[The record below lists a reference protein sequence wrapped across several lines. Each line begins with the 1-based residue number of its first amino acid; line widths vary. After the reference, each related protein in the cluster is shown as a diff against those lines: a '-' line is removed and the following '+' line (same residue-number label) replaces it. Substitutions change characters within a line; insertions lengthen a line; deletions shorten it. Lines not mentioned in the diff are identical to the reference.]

1 MRSLKLRLKS
11 RTFGLT
17 IAPPQLF
24 SLRAT
29 DQPVVRA
36 FSELFEELDTT
47 TATSLKVAAMVRYFK
62 AAPPADAAW
71 AAYILSG
78 RRLKRFIGPTLL
90 YRWLIEAAALPE
102 WLIEE
107 SVAAVGDMAET
118 IALLMENGRNE
129 ASASDIAL
137 AEWIDGRLLPLRDVA
152 VEEQRAAIVNW
163 WRTLPYR
170 ECFLLNKLLTGE
182 LRVGV
187 SALLV
192 TRAIA
197 QTLDIPR
204 PDIARR
210 LMGEWLPSTQFW
222 EGLASRDT
230 SSTAPSTPYPFFL
243 ASPLEGGPAALG
255 PPSAWQI
262 EWKWDGIRA
271 QLIRRNDQC
280 FIWSRGEDLITERFP
295 EITVAAAALANG
307 TVLDGELVAW
317 KDARVQ
323 PFALLQQ
330 RIGRKKLSVAILK
343 DIPVRFL
350 AYDLLEEQHTD
361 LRALPLRERRA
372 RLEALLASAPS
383 AIALSSL
390 VVADGSWDEL
400 GKLRA
405 QSRSRGVEGLMLK
418 ALDSAYGTGRERGA
432 WWKWKIDPY
441 TFDAVMLYAHPGHG
455 RRSNLY
461 TDYTFGV
468 WRDGELVPIAKA
480 YSGLNNAEITELD
493 RWIRAHT
500 LEKFGPNRAV
510 EQSQVFELAYE
521 GIAASNRHKSGIA
534 LRFPRILRRR
544 LDKPAAEADTLEAL
558 QRVLE
563 AHRGDATPPQG

>member
-1 MRSLKLRLKS
+1 LATSS
-11 RTFGLT
+11 VLT
-17 IAPPQLF
+17 GPQL
-24 SLRAT
+24 
-29 DQPVVRA
+29 QA
-36 FSELFEELDTT
+36 FSELFEELDAT
-47 TATSLKVAAMVRYFK
+47 TATGVKVAAMVRYFRT
-62 AAPPADAAW
+62 AAPADAAW

-90 YRWLIEAAALPE
+90 YRWLIDAAALPE

-118 IALLMENGRNE
+118 IALLMEDTANVAG
-129 ASASDIAL
+129 ASDVAL
-137 AEWIDGRLLPLRDVA
+137 AEWIEGRLLPLRA
-152 VEEQRAAIVNW
+152 APVEEQRAAIVHW

-170 ECFLLNKLLTGE
+170 ECFILNKLLTGE

-187 SALLV
+187 SALLA

-197 QTLDIPR
+197 ETVDVPR
-204 PDIARR
+204 PDIVRR
-210 LMGEWLPSTQFW
+210 LMGEWQPSQSFW
-222 EGLASRDT
+222 EGLASRDLT
-230 SSTAPSTPYPFFL
+230 STAASTPYPFFL
-243 ASPLEGGPAALG
+243 ASPLEGDPGVLGDPAN
-255 PPSAWQI
+255 WQI

-271 QLIRRNDQC
+271 QLIRRGDTS

-295 EITVAAAALANG
+295 EVAAAAAFLPDG

-317 KDARVQ
+317 KGGVVQ

-330 RIGRKKLSVAILK
+330 RIGRKKLTPAILK

-350 AYDLLEEQHTD
+350 AYDLLEEHHSD
-361 LRALPLRERRA
+361 LRSAPMRERRA
-372 RLEALLASAPS
+372 RLEARLAGAPEVMDLS
-383 AIALSSL
+383 PLIHATDSWQDIA
-390 VVADGSWDEL
+390 V
-400 GKLRA
+400 LRA
-405 QSRSRGVEGLMLK
+405 QARARSVEGLMLK
-418 ALDSAYGTGRERGA
+418 ALDSGYGTGRERGA

-468 WRDGELVPIAKA
+468 WREAELVPIAKA
-480 YSGLNNAEITELD
+480 YSGLSNAEIAELD

-544 LDKPAAEADTLEAL
+544 ADKPAAEADTLAAL

-563 AHRGDATPPQG
+563 AHRAEAIRPPE